1 MTRGDAASVW
11 KSLSTP
17 FMDSFISGRE
27 HHNSIRDLR
36 MIWDDSNDLK
46 ALDIRDHDKFG
57 TATSSRSKKKSKSKS
72 SSRISSS
79 STSSSGS
86 EARIDTGSTN
96 DEKGSNEN
104 CRTIRIEHVFVT
116 ADDILKGSGPKH
128 GVLQI
133 PILSSALQLQQT
145 IDSATSSWSSN
156 LESPPRRIEES
167 QELLS
172 SNSSST
178 PTSSPRMTSSS
189 SSSSHSH
196 SSLHSS
202 LQCIMASSSSSQQS
216 SKEPRCLTL
225 SPLDYF
231 NGSLSYLKS
240 IESPER
246 IPLISD
252 LNQTMSGIPLSIAT
266 TLAGRWHLFS
276 KLPRAEHLAFT
287 FFLEVEEQGG
297 DGEDCFSSSRNDDKA
312 SKKKDHQDEDLEN
325 SDYYLD
331 LNQGRKS
338 LSSSSSTLVSEPTSD
353 RSRTNVNGGS
363 IYGNGANHFN
373 ERNDGLSQQHSDW
386 MKMLRNVTN
395 GQVRIIPSEHTKAK
409 ELLLHVSKCS
419 SNSSVRCRSFDEI
432 PDSIFH
438 HSSSGTPKSSLQNT
452 LRQVYHFHNSF
463 FHSPIYSS

>member
-36 MIWDDSNDLK
+36 MIWDDSHDLK
-46 ALDIRDHDKFG
+46 ALDIRDYDKFG
-57 TATSSRSKKKSKSKS
+57 TATSSGGGGGNSRSKKKSKSS
-72 SSRISSS
+72 SKISSP
-79 STSSSGS
+79 STSSSES
-86 EARIDTGSTN
+86 EAQTGSGSNN
-96 DEKGSNEN
+96 DEKRSNGN

-145 IDSATSSWSSN
+145 IESATSSWTSN
-156 LESPPRRIEES
+156 LETPHRIEES

-172 SNSSST
+172 PNSNST
-178 PTSSPRMTSSS
+178 PTSSPKITSSS
-189 SSSSHSH
+189 SSSSRSH
-196 SSLHSS
+196 SSFRSS
-202 LQCIMASSSSSQQS
+202 LQCIIASTSSPQQS
-216 SKEPRCLTL
+216 SKEPKCLTL

-297 DGEDCFSSSRNDDKA
+297 DEEDCFAS
-312 SKKKDHQDEDLEN
+312 SKKEEKLKNKNYQDEDLEN

-338 LSSSSSTLVSEPTSD
+338 LSSSSTLVSEPTSD
-353 RSRTNVNGGS
+353 RSRMNGNDGS
-363 IYGNGANHFN
+363 IYGNGGNHFI

-409 ELLLHVSKCS
+409 ELLLHVSKL
-419 SNSSVRCRSFDEI
+419 SFEK
-432 PDSIFH
+432 FRE
-438 HSSSGTPKSSLQNT
+438 K
-452 LRQVYHFHNSF
+452 
-463 FHSPIYSS
+463 PILG